1 MFGVSACE
9 TPPPERVGSLV
20 CPEILIPNYT
30 ENLVKI
36 ADGRSGLDITDIVY
50 QAGVGYLSGTCT
62 VSDHFIVMNFPV
74 LVEFRKGPANRDN
87 QAAASLFAAVMNQ
100 KKQRLTQNVLSY
112 RVNFDNNSPHASIN
126 DPITIEI
133 PKRPDQT
140 GRDFIIYL
148 GFELN
153 REELNYNINAR

>member
-1 MFGVSACE
+1 
-9 TPPPERVGSLV
+9 
-20 CPEILIPNYT
+20 
-30 ENLVKI
+30 
-36 ADGRSGLDITDIVY
+36 
-50 QAGVGYLSGTCT
+50 
-62 VSDHFIVMNFPV
+62 MNFPV
-74 LVEFRKGPANRDN
+74 LVEFRKGPANRDI

-112 RVNFDNNSPHASIN
+112 RVNFNHNSPHASIN

-153 REELNYNINAR
+153 REELDYNINAR